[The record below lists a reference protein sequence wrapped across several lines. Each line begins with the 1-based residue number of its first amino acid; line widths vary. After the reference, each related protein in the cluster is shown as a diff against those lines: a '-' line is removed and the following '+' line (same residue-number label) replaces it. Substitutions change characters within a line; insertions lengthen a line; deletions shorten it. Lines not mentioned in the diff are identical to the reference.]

1 MTRQSVLDELNERLK
16 VYSIKILGNKKD
28 KADGFYILMNTQPT
42 YLNSKGVFHGIKK
55 ETLNLLDKA
64 EIKYEILK

>member
-28 KADGFYILMNTQPT
+28 KADGFYILMNTQAVCSNRKNV
-42 YLNSKGVFHGIKK
+42 YSGITKT
-55 ETLNLLDKA
+55 TLDLLDRA
-64 EIKYEILK
+64 EIKYKVLE